1 MSHNL
6 KSNVENMQKEVKYQV
21 MSLVDYLLEE
31 ISNRD
36 AIIAKQDE
44 IILGQKDV
52 IVSYKNQVSGM
63 KRVAA

>member
-6 KSNVENMQKEVKYQV
+6 KSNVENMQKEVKYRV
-21 MSLVDYLLEE
+21 MGLTDYLLEE

-36 AIIAKQDE
+36 AVIAKQDE

-52 IVSYKNQVSGM
+52 IISYKNQVVGM